1 MNTPHAHLS
10 PHGRPKAAVLEE
22 MQAARQHDLAWRS
35 GRLFSLVFAA
45 DAEAHQLMQ
54 EAYTLFMSENG
65 LNPGAFPSLRR
76 FETEVVSM
84 TAALWGG
91 SGQVVGNMTSGGTES
106 ILLAVLA
113 AREWARVNRP
123 AITRPAIILPATA
136 HPAFDKAAH
145 YFDLQVIR
153 TPVGPD
159 FRADVAAMQ
168 AALTPET
175 VLLVASAPSYP
186 HGIIDPVAELAAL
199 AQERQLLLHVDA
211 CVGGF
216 VLPFARQLGYAIPPF
231 DFSLPGVTSM
241 SADLHKYGYT
251 AKGASVVLY
260 RDRSLRR
267 GQFFAVTEWPGG
279 IYASPSMTGTRPGG
293 AIAAAWAVMQHLG
306 EEGYIRLTQAVLQ
319 AAERIKQGVREIEGI
334 TLLGDPPVSLL
345 AIGSDTLDIYQ
356 VGDEMSQRGWH
367 LDRQHR
373 PASLHMTVN
382 YAHAQQA
389 EAFVADLAAAV
400 ATVRRARWRRFSQ
413 RLMVSS
419 ARTAM
424 RWLPAEMVNRLSR
437 RFVQSGPPTA
447 TGRSA
452 PLYGLIGTLPDRGN
466 VQELVFDLL
475 EQFTERRPI

>member
-1 MNTPHAHLS
+1 MDAHYDTL
-10 PHGRPKAAVLEE
+10 PTHGRPKVAVLEE
-22 MQAARQHDLAWRS
+22 MQTARQHDLAWRS

-84 TAALWGG
+84 TAALLGNPGG
-91 SGQVVGNMTSGGTES
+91 VVGNMTSGGTES

-123 AITRPAIILPATA
+123 GLARPALVLPATA

-186 HGIIDPVAELAAL
+186 HGVMDPIAELAAL
-199 AQERQLLLHVDA
+199 AQERALLLHVDA
-211 CVGGF
+211 CMGGF
-216 VLPFARQLGYAIPPF
+216 ILPFARRLGHAIPAF
-231 DFSLPGVTSM
+231 DFSLPGVTSI
-241 SADLHKYGYT
+241 SADLHKYGYA
-251 AKGASVVLY
+251 AKGASVILY

-306 EEGYIRLTQAVLQ
+306 EEGYLRLTQAVLQ
-319 AAERIKQGVREIEGI
+319 AAERIKQGVREIEGVQ
-334 TLLGDPPVSLL
+334 LLGDPPASLL
-345 AIGSDTLDIYQ
+345 AIGSEEWDIYHI
-356 VGDEMSQRGWH
+356 GDEMSQRGWH

-373 PASLHMTVN
+373 PASLHLTVN
-382 YAHAQQA
+382 YAHAHQA
-389 EAFVADLAAAV
+389 EAFVADLAASV
-400 ATVRRARWRRFSQ
+400 AAVRRARWRRFSQ
-413 RLMVSS
+413 RLMVGGAS
-419 ARTAM
+419 AAWR
-424 RWLPAEMVNRLSR
+424 
-437 RFVQSGPPTA
+437 
-447 TGRSA
+447 
-452 PLYGLIGTLPDRGN
+452 
-466 VQELVFDLL
+466 
-475 EQFTERRPI
+475 